1 MKPFDL
7 QKALAG
13 EPVMTREGDK
23 VVQLHYFPNLGSDF
37 KVIAHIEHRFTFDT
51 FKINGMYS
59 QSSSKLDLVMANQER
74 WANIYWDEIS
84 SKAYSGDTI
93 YSTEEEAK
101 ENGKSPNYRTTI
113 KLK

>member
-13 EPVMTREGDK
+13 EPVMTRENDK

-59 QSSSKLDLVMANQER
+59 ESSSKFDLVMADQER

-84 SKAYSGDTI
+84 SKAYVGDII

-101 ENGKSPNYRTTI
+101 ENGNGANYRTTI

>member
-13 EPVMTREGDK
+13 EPVVTKQGDK
-23 VVQLHYFPNLGSDF
+23 IIQLHYFSNLGSEF
-37 KVIAHIEHRFTFDT
+37 KVIVHKEHSFSIDT
-51 FKINGMYS
+51 YKINGMYGERES
-59 QSSSKLDLVMANQER
+59 QLDLVMEYQER
-74 WANIYWDEIS
+74 WANIYWDDIS
-84 SKAYSGDTI
+84 LKAYIGDII

-101 ENGKSPNYRTTI
+101 ENGKGANYRTTI